1 MNVLIHIG
9 HPAHVHFFKNII
21 FALKKHGHKVRIITR
36 KKDITLQLLDLYG
49 FEYTTFNFF
58 STSLAGKILDLMK
71 TDFLIFGIAREFRP
85 DVMIGIGLPSI
96 THVGWLLRIPSI
108 FITDTEDAKLANNL
122 AQPFA
127 SVMCTPACF
136 TLDFGEKHVR
146 FNGFKELASLH
157 PRYFTPDP
165 SVPEE
170 LGIKKGDRYIVVR
183 RISYD
188 AHHDIGLKGIKKEN
202 EFFNQLEKY
211 GRIFVNSEKS
221 QNSTPSKYDYTLSP
235 EKFHSLLAFAS
246 LYIGEGGTTA
256 AEAAMIGIP
265 SIHIESTSQG
275 TATGELSGNFKELRD
290 TYGLLYYYASMEEA
304 MKKGIA
310 ILENPQS
317 KTEWQQKRDRFIA
330 DKIDVAAWFTDFI
343 ERYPASFSEN
353 KKNNLAL
360 K

>member
-1 MNVLIHIG
+1 
-9 HPAHVHFFKNII
+9 
-21 FALKKHGHKVRIITR
+21 
-36 KKDITLQLLDLYG
+36 
-49 FEYTTFNFF
+49 
-58 STSLAGKILDLMK
+58 
-71 TDFLIFGIAREFRP
+71 
-85 DVMIGIGLPSI
+85 
-96 THVGWLLRIPSI
+96 VGWLLRIPSI

-136 TLDFGEKHVR
+136 TLDFGANHVR

-165 SVPEE
+165 TVLGE
-170 LGIKKGDRYIVVR
+170 LGVKQGERYIVVR

-188 AHHDIGLKGIKKEN
+188 AHHDIGLKGIKKED

-211 GRIFVNSEKS
+211 GRIFVSSEKS
-221 QNSTPSKYDYTLSP
+221 QKISPSKYDYTLSP
-235 EKFHSLLAFAS
+235 DKFHSLLAFAS

-256 AEAAMIGIP
+256 SEAAMMGIP

-290 TYGLLYYYASMEEA
+290 NYSLLYYYANMDEA
-304 MKKGIA
+304 IKKGIE

-317 KTEWQQKRDRFIA
+317 KSEWQQRRDRFIA
-330 DKIDVAAWFTDFI
+330 DKIDVTAWMTDFI
-343 ERYPASFSEN
+343 ERYPESFYQYKREN
-353 KKNNLAL
+353 RTSK
-360 K
+360 

>member
-1 MNVLIHIG
+1 MNILIHIG

-21 FALKKHGHKVRIITR
+21 FALKEHGHEVRIITR
-36 KKDITLQLLDLYG
+36 KKDITLQLLDAYG

-58 STSLAGKILDLMK
+58 STSLAGKIIDLAK
-71 TDFLIFGIAREFRP
+71 TDFLVSRIALDFRP
-85 DVMIGIGLPSI
+85 DIMIGIGLPSI
-96 THVGWLLRIPSI
+96 THVGWFMQIPSI

-122 AQPFA
+122 AKPFA
-127 SVMCTPACF
+127 TVMCTPACF

-146 FNGFKELASLH
+146 FNGFKELASLD

-170 LGIKKGDRYIVVR
+170 LGIKQGEPYIVVR

-188 AHHDIGLKGIKKEN
+188 AHHDIGLKGIKKED

-211 GRIFVNSEKS
+211 GRILVSSEKS
-221 QNSTPSKYDYTLSP
+221 AYSTPSKYDYTLAP

-256 AEAAMIGIP
+256 AEAAMIGVP
-265 SIHIESTSQG
+265 SIHIESTSEG

-304 MKKGIA
+304 IKKGIE
-310 ILENPQS
+310 ILKNPQS
-317 KTEWQQKRDRFIA
+317 KSEWQQKKDRFIA

-343 ERYPASFSEN
+343 ERYPESFSEY
-353 KKNNLAL
+353 KKDTLVS

>member
-21 FALKKHGHKVRIITR
+21 FALKRHGHEVRIITR
-36 KKDITLQLLDLYG
+36 KKDITLQLLDAYG
-49 FEYTTFNFF
+49 FEYISVNFF
-58 STSLAGKILDLMK
+58 STSLVGKIIDLIK
-71 TDFLIFGIAREFRP
+71 TDFLVLKIARVFRP
-85 DVMIGIGLPSI
+85 DAMIGIGLPSI

-108 FITDTEDAKLANNL
+108 FITDTEDAKLANTL
-122 AQPFA
+122 SKPFA
-127 SVMCTPACF
+127 SVMCTPSCF

-146 FNGFKELASLH
+146 FNGFKELASLD

-165 SVPEE
+165 TVLKE
-170 LGIKKGDRYIVVR
+170 LGVKPGEPYIIVR
-183 RISYD
+183 RISFD
-188 AHHDIGLKGIKKEN
+188 AHHDIGLRGIKKED

-211 GRIFVNSEKS
+211 GRIFVSSEKS
-221 QNSTPSKYDYTLSP
+221 QNITPSKYEYTLSP
-235 EKFHSLLAFAS
+235 EKFHSLLAFAT

-275 TATGELSGNFKELRD
+275 TATGELCGNFKELRD
-290 TYGLLYYYASMEEA
+290 IYGLLYYYASMEEA
-304 MKKGIA
+304 IKKGIE

-317 KTEWQQKRDRFIA
+317 KREWQQKRDRFIA
-330 DKIDVAAWFTDFI
+330 DKVDVTAWMTDFI
-343 ERYPASFSEN
+343 ENYPESFYQY
-353 KKNNLAL
+353 KKDNPAL